1 MWDMRVL
8 SVCSCLVT
16 ENLITA
22 QVRERSD
29 SLLPSRSCSCN
40 KFITEEEIDPQL
52 EPRRGRKQRGEFYI
66 GISWTGCSLS
76 CPGQTPETP
85 VLIVTRLIDET
96 SDQTQSVGDSVVRC
110 IVICSGVSTGWSLSH
125 FQDTS
130 TSDTSTS
137 DLMWYDYSSR
147 VKVMECLSASRKLP
161 RYQHIQ
167 FLWGHWHDVYVES
180 VRPILHLIII
190 EDTQNVNV

>member
-1 MWDMRVL
+1 MWDLTVL
-8 SVCSCLVT
+8 SVSSCLVT

-76 CPGQTPETP
+76 CPGAETP

-137 DLMWYDYSSR
+137 DLM
-147 VKVMECLSASRKLP
+147 
-161 RYQHIQ
+161 
-167 FLWGHWHDVYVES
+167 
-180 VRPILHLIII
+180 
-190 EDTQNVNV
+190 